1 MELCCLQIYTTIRN
15 NIFHFCTTFFP
26 DYYTHFILGESIIET
41 YAKENPVVEQSV
53 ASAKT
58 TLPEAERHLKIVL
71 KENVKVKNSQVTIM
85 LSVIYDYT
93 NRAVSF

>member
-1 MELCCLQIYTTIRN
+1 MFFIMELCCLQIHVQLLQLIF
-15 NIFHFCTTFFP
+15 FHFCTFFFS

-71 KENVKVKNSQVTIM
+71 KENVKVKEQSSDNHAFSHI
-85 LSVIYDYT
+85 
-93 NRAVSF
+93 